1 MNRTHA
7 ASSRAGFTLAEVL
20 IAVTIVVILGAVVGL
35 NVLDLPQKG
44 RVGAARQ
51 QLETFKTA
59 IAMYAADNG
68 DVPTA
73 EQGLEALVA
82 APTRPPVA
90 APADDPVP
98 PDDHAAHGHFS
109 RSRGLVRQGQ
119 GMAHPALVVH
129 QAGPMGWGG
138 WSGMTLRPKCFSS
151 TSGNSSQ
158 GTSRRRTPSGV
169 VRVRFR
175 LNMLARPS
183 SVNLLSMSIFRKP
196 DQGLKLT

>member
-7 ASSRAGFTLAEVL
+7 APSRAGFTLAEVL

-82 APTRPPVA
+82 APTRPPVPANFPPRGYLDRTDVPRDPWKREYAYLAPGRAGEPFEVVCYGSDGEEGGTGYA
-90 APADDPVP
+90 AD
-98 PDDHAAHGHFS
+98 
-109 RSRGLVRQGQ
+109 L
-119 GMAHPALVVH
+119 
-129 QAGPMGWGG
+129 
-138 WSGMTLRPKCFSS
+138 S
-151 TSGNSSQ
+151 TSDL
-158 GTSRRRTPSGV
+158 P
-169 VRVRFR
+169 
-175 LNMLARPS
+175 
-183 SVNLLSMSIFRKP
+183 
-196 DQGLKLT
+196 